1 MAEINFDARELPHVS
16 IDAWRE
22 AANYEYPSRNQKRKP
37 LRDDYVAHAQNL
49 LNQLSDAIGS
59 IPQPGV
65 DQRLA
70 IGGLGAGVLVEV
82 ATLIPAEGS
91 RTKATKVPA
100 ALEFPSQDI
109 VVLRSTRNED
119 RTESAVLFIP
129 DDARAFLQ
137 ARIAGYG
144 SDNLGNQKRPDLDR
158 FESIETI
165 QAAAAESL
173 FVGMVDFADGRPGWW
188 EIWVRESEGRADA
201 VELAAR
207 TAGFDVRAE
216 RLIFPDTVV
225 IFNHARADQIL
236 LFARRTPGAIS
247 EIRRAIGTIEPFLE
261 RGTLGVGQH
270 EFVAD
275 LAARIT
281 PPVGEV
287 PVVCVLDTGVSAAHP
302 LIALGLTNAWAYD
315 DAWLTDDHEPNG
327 GHGTGLAGLVLYGDL
342 EYAMNDQRQIT
353 LNHAVES
360 MKMLPPRGFPPNH
373 PPSYGVVTQG
383 AVAAVEISRPGAI
396 RCFCIACS
404 TAEFSPARPSTWS
417 GAIDQISAGSMPGD
431 RLNRPRATATPK
443 RLVLVATGNVA
454 GGQRGDVIAS
464 QSVED
469 PAQSW
474 NALSIGGYTTKEI
487 VPADDGRP
495 LVGANHRSP
504 YSRDTAT
511 LPDDL
516 TPIKPEL
523 LFEAGNMAVDEGD
536 FCSWHPAL
544 SLLTVGADVQGQ
556 PLVPFWATSA
566 AVGVSGNFFGRLAAD
581 LPGYWPET
589 YRALA
594 VQSAAWPQPI
604 RARLV
609 GSGAHWK
616 TGSKAQKQKILR
628 EVGYGV
634 PNLDRAIRS
643 AKNDLNLIAQSE
655 IQPFA
660 LGADGRSAVFNEMH
674 FYDLP
679 WPKATL
685 QALENAIVEMKVTLS
700 YFVEP
705 NLTGRA
711 ATRPDTYRSFGLRF
725 DMKKRSE
732 TRARFRHRVNASQAK
747 DEAEGETE
755 TSWWLLGPKAIQA
768 GSLHCDLWRGHAVDL
783 ALHDAIAVYPVGGW
797 WKSHVGQR
805 RITDRGRY
813 TLIIS
818 IAAPGHSVDLSAEVR
833 VLVDAKAAEVLG
845 GLIAAL

>member
-1 MAEINFDARELPHVS
+1 MANTDFDARDLPHIS

-22 AANYEYPSRNQKRKP
+22 AARYEYPSRKQSRKP
-37 LRDDYVAHAQNL
+37 LRDDYVAHAQGL
-49 LNQLSDAIGS
+49 LAQLSNAVGVM
-59 IPQPGV
+59 PLPGAH
-65 DQRLA
+65 QTLA
-70 IGGLGAGVLVEV
+70 IDGLRSGVLVEV
-82 ATLIPAEGS
+82 ATLAPAEGS
-91 RTKATKVPA
+91 RTKAAKIPT

-109 VVLRSTRNED
+109 VVLRTTRNED

-129 DDARAFLQ
+129 DGARAFLE
-137 ARIAGYG
+137 ARIAAYG
-144 SDNLGNQKRPDLDR
+144 SDNLGNQKRPDVDR
-158 FESIETI
+158 FEIVESIR
-165 QAAAAESL
+165 AAAAESL
-173 FVGMVDFADGRPGWW
+173 FVGMVDFADGRPAWW
-188 EIWVRESEGRADA
+188 ELWVREAEGRADA

-207 TAGFDVRAE
+207 NAGFDVRAE

-225 IFNHARADQIL
+225 LFVHARSEQIL
-236 LFARRTPGAIS
+236 LFARRTPGAIA
-247 EIRRAIGTIEPFLE
+247 EIRRATGTIEPFLE
-261 RGTLGVGQH
+261 RENVTLGQH
-270 EFVAD
+270 DFVAE
-275 LAARIT
+275 LATRIT

-287 PVVCVLDTGVSAAHP
+287 PLVCVLDTGVSSAHP
-302 LIALGLTNAWAYD
+302 LIALGLENAWAYD
-315 DAWLTDDHEPNG
+315 DAWLTGDHEPNG

-342 EYAMNDQRQIT
+342 EYAMNDRRQIV

-360 MKMLPPRGFPPNH
+360 MKMLPPHGFPPNH
-373 PPSYGVVTQG
+373 PPSYGVITQG

-396 RCFCIACS
+396 RSFCIACS

-431 RLNRPRATATPK
+431 RVNAPRATATPK

-454 GGQRGDVIAS
+454 GGQRGAIVLP
-464 QSVED
+464 QPVED

-474 NALSIGGYTTKEI
+474 NALSIGGYTTKETLP
-487 VPADDGRP
+487 VAHGRP

-504 YSRDTAT
+504 YSRVSAT

-516 TPIKPEL
+516 TPIKPEV
-523 LFEAGNMAVDEGD
+523 LFEAGNMAIDDSD

-544 SLLTVGADVQGQ
+544 SLLSAGSDVEDE

-609 GSGAHWK
+609 GRGAHWK
-616 TGSKAQKQKILR
+616 SGSKAEKQKILR

-643 AKNDLNLIAQSE
+643 ARNDLNLVAQAE

-660 LGADGRSAVFNEMH
+660 IGSDGRNAVFNEMH

-679 WPKATL
+679 WPRATL

-725 DMKKRSE
+725 DMKKRNE
-732 TRARFRHRVNASQAK
+732 TRVAFRHRVNASQAK
-747 DEAEGETE
+747 DEVEAEGET
-755 TSWWLLGPKAIQA
+755 SCWLLGPKSIQA
-768 GSLHCDLWRGHAVDL
+768 GSLHCDIWRGRAVDL
-783 ALHDAIAVYPVGGW
+783 ALHDAVAIYPVGGW

-805 RITDRGRY
+805 RMTDRGRY
-813 TLIIS
+813 ALILS
-818 IAAPGHSVDLSAEVR
+818 IAAPGHSVDLSTEVR
-833 VLVDAKAAEVLG
+833 VLVDAREAEVLVEG
-845 GLIAAL
+845 